1 MAATYNITI
10 NQNADFRR
18 AFQVKEDSVIVDITN
33 YSFSG
38 RLKSSFND
46 ATYVDFTTAIDN
58 GAQGTFSIS
67 LTDNVTADMSPGTW
81 VYDIIME
88 DASVV
93 KTRLIQGNAFLKQGV
108 TP

>member
-1 MAATYNITI
+1 MAATYNITV

-33 YSFSG
+33 YTFSG

-46 ATYVDFTTAIDN
+46 DSHVDFNTSIEN
-58 GAQGTFSIS
+58 GAQGTFSIN
-67 LTDNVTADMSPGTW
+67 LTDTVTGSMSPGTW
-81 VYDIIME
+81 VYDVIMTA
-88 DASVV
+88 DTGV
-93 KTRLIQGNAFLKQGV
+93 KTRLLQGNAFLKQGV

>member
-18 AFQVKEDSVIVDITN
+18 NFQVKEDSTVLDITS

-38 RLKSSFND
+38 RLKETFNHSGH
-46 ATYVDFTTAIDN
+46 VDFTTAIEN
-58 GAQGTFSIS
+58 AAQGTFSIS
-67 LTDNVTADMSPGTW
+67 LTDTQTADMDPGTW
-81 VYDIIME
+81 VYDIIMT
-88 DASVV
+88 DSSGT
-93 KTRLIQGNAFLKQGV
+93 KTRLLNGNAFLKQGV